1 MWWASAVILL
11 IDVVVIVRAISRGHG
26 VENTLAWVMAIIALP
41 IVGPLA
47 YLALASPSIKRTT
60 HRKRLRNQALRSRA
74 LQRGAGAAGGRGRG
88 GLPGAA
94 GAGTEV
100 AGADE
105 TAGASVLP
113 MAAALTGLEA
123 CGGNEVRLL
132 VDAEDAVAHLADAL
146 DGARESIWAEFYII
160 KNDATGA
167 RFLDILAAKA
177 REGVQVRLIYDA
189 LGSIG
194 IDARRLERIRDAGG
208 HVVTFLP
215 YNPLRRRWAI
225 NLRNHRKIVVVDG
238 EIGFTGGM
246 NVGDEYSGRL
256 GSRLTRQVRGQLQRT
271 LGSAPPPAAPP
282 RRQPPP
288 PPPAEV
294 SAAGARA
301 AVAVAEAAGPEAAHG
316 DVFRD
321 AHLMIRGPAVAD
333 LAQTFA
339 EDWSFATEE
348 ELPLPP
354 PPAPCG
360 PGGEVVAIVPSGPDQ
375 EHNASGMV
383 YFAGV
388 ATARR
393 RVWLTSAYFVPDHA
407 MVAALI
413 SAALRGVD
421 VRVLVPARS
430 DVAIVDAAARSN
442 FLVLL
447 RGGVRVF
454 QYQPSV
460 LHAKT
465 MVVDGAWGMVGSAN
479 VDIRSFRLNFEV
491 GALVAG
497 RDFAERMEARFRHDL
512 ELSREV
518 LARELEERT
527 FLERLRDG
535 GARLLSPLL

>member
-1 MWWASAVILL
+1 M
-11 IDVVVIVRAISRGHG
+11 
-26 VENTLAWVMAIIALP
+26 
-41 IVGPLA
+41 PL
-47 YLALASPSIKRTT
+47 
-60 HRKRLRNQALRSRA
+60 
-74 LQRGAGAAGGRGRG
+74 
-88 GLPGAA
+88 
-94 GAGTEV
+94 
-100 AGADE
+100 
-105 TAGASVLP
+105 
-113 MAAALTGLEA
+113 
-123 CGGNEVRLL
+123 
-132 VDAEDAVAHLADAL
+132 
-146 DGARESIWAEFYII
+146 
-160 KNDATGA
+160 
-167 RFLDILAAKA
+167 
-177 REGVQVRLIYDA
+177 
-189 LGSIG
+189 
-194 IDARRLERIRDAGG
+194 
-208 HVVTFLP
+208 
-215 YNPLRRRWAI
+215 
-225 NLRNHRKIVVVDG
+225 
-238 EIGFTGGM
+238 
-246 NVGDEYSGRL
+246 
-256 GSRLTRQVRGQLQRT
+256 
-271 LGSAPPPAAPP
+271 
-282 RRQPPP
+282 PPP
-288 PPPAEV
+288 PPPCE
-294 SAAGARA
+294 
-301 AVAVAEAAGPEAAHG
+301 
-316 DVFRD
+316 
-321 AHLMIRGPAVAD
+321 
-333 LAQTFA
+333 
-339 EDWSFATEE
+339 
-348 ELPLPP
+348 
-354 PPAPCG
+354 

-497 RDFAERMEARFRHDL
+497 RAFAERMEARFRHDL